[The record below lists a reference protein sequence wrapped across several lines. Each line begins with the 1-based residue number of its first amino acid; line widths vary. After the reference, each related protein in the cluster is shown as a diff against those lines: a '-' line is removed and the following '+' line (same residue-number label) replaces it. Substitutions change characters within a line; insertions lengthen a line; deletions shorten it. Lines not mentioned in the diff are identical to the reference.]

1 MGLAA
6 EPYLA
11 RGVKASG
18 VPPSVGWG
26 QASGGTQFR
35 MVLTMIGRGSG
46 VLAQSWKHLVRGL
59 GFVAG
64 LLALTVAASAGP
76 AGATTT
82 SCLTAGSTGLTAA
95 VVASSNQT
103 ITGVINATGCDNGV
117 YIGPGVSGVT
127 VNGAY
132 ITGANNH
139 GIFVQN
145 ATNDTIENSVVE
157 GNGVAPTV
165 CPLPPKQATA
175 PCIHEDKAIELVGS
189 SYITVSGNTV
199 NGNLADGG
207 IGVADDGPLDP
218 GALQAGTLAVAY
230 HNLIKNN
237 VIVGNS
243 GGCGIVVAAY
253 NAGAG
258 VSNNVIEDNVV
269 AQNPAGI
276 IIAADSPHTLAL
288 NNDVF
293 SNVAEMNYLPGI
305 IVHANTPGDVVL
317 GTLVENNALIGNGPD
332 AQAAG
337 GKGPTT
343 STGIVVIAEPIPA
356 GFPPG
361 LPAATIHWTTL
372 TGNTFSGEATTIF
385 LSHAVTTFR

>member
-1 MGLAA
+1 M
-6 EPYLA
+6 A
-11 RGVKASG
+11 RGLK
-18 VPPSVGWG
+18 
-26 QASGGTQFR
+26 Q
-35 MVLTMIGRGSG
+35 I
-46 VLAQSWKHLVRGL
+46 VRL
-59 GFVAG
+59 FGFITG
-64 LLALTVAASAGP
+64 LLALTATVAVGPASA
-76 AGATTT
+76 AAAT
-82 SCLTAGSTGLTAA
+82 CLSAGSTGLTAA

-139 GIFVQN
+139 GIFIQDAV
-145 ATNDTIENSVVE
+145 NDTIENSVVE
-157 GNGVAPTV
+157 GNGVAPTL
-165 CPLPPKQATA
+165 CPLPPKQPSG

-207 IGVADDGPLDP
+207 IGVADNGPLDP
-218 GALQAGTLAVAY
+218 GALQAGTLSIAY

-237 VIVGNS
+237 VIVGNK

-253 NAGAG
+253 NPGAG

-317 GTLVENNALIGNGPD
+317 GTLIENNALIANGPD
-332 AQAAG
+332 AGAAG

-343 STGIVVIAEPIPA
+343 STGIVVIAEPIPP

-372 TGNTFSGEATTIF
+372 TGNTFSAEATDIF
-385 LSHAVTTFR
+385 LSHALTTFR